1 MERSSGSAV
10 SKRTLHWAL
19 ELSKKSWPL
28 VRVNPS
34 RGPFSSRLSRN
45 NQVKEKVFGVAAVVS
60 TTTGL

>member
-1 MERSSGSAV
+1 MEGSSRSAV

-19 ELSKKSWPL
+19 ELSKNSWP
-28 VRVNPS
+28 VVHVNPS

-60 TTTGL
+60 TAAGL